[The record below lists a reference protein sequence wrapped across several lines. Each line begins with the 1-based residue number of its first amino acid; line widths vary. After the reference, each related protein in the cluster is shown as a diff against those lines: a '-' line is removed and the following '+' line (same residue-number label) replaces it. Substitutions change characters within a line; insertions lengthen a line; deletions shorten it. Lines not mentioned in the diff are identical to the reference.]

1 MEHLLPSNQT
11 ILFILFAG
19 VFAMLLWG
27 RWRYDLIAFSA
38 LLIALVLGVVP
49 TEDAFS
55 GFGHPA
61 TIIVALVLVVSRG
74 LLNSGAIDII
84 TRTVIDT
91 SRGVGMHI
99 SIMSGTGAILSAFMN
114 NVAALALLM
123 PVDIQAAKKAGRS
136 IRKTLMPLSFATI
149 LGGLVTLIGTPP
161 NIIIA
166 QYREKV
172 AGEPFQMFDF
182 APVGLICAIIG
193 IGFVALI
200 GWRLVPRADEKSGV
214 DDGTIDLDEYIAEL
228 VVPEKSS
235 AVDKR
240 VRDLYDEA
248 NENDLI
254 ILGLVRNNRRL
265 SGFSASQEIRAGDM
279 LVVEAAAEDI
289 DRFRGVYS
297 LEFFGEKTTSEKAIG
312 DLQLTEVLVT
322 PESRIVGRS
331 AIELRLRAR
340 RGVALLGISR
350 RGRRFSKRVRH
361 EKIRSGDVLLLIGP
375 PEYMND
381 VIPYLNAM
389 PLAERGLQVTQHTR
403 AWLAAGIF
411 AAAIALASFGFLYL
425 AVALAIVVA
434 LYIFLDIVPIRN
446 VYNFIEWPV
455 IVLLGSMIPL
465 GTALENS
472 GGTQL
477 IAEQIVV
484 LTEGLAPWVVLTV
497 LMVVVM
503 TLSDVLNNTATA
515 VVGAPVAVD
524 IANKLGVNSDPFL
537 MAVAIAASCA
547 FLTPIGHKNNTLIM
561 GPGGYAFGDY
571 WKMGLPLEIIVIGAA
586 VPAIMVFW
594 PL

>member
-1 MEHLLPSNQT
+1 MPSDQT
-11 ILFILFAG
+11 ILFTLFAG

-27 RWRYDLIAFSA
+27 RWRYDIVAFCA

-49 TEDAFS
+49 TSDAFS

-61 TIIVALVLVVSRG
+61 TIIVALVLIVSRG
-74 LLNSGAIDII
+74 LQNSGAIDII
-84 TRTVIDT
+84 TRSVIDT
-91 SRGVGMHI
+91 GRGVGAHI
-99 SIMSGTGAILSAFMN
+99 SIMASTGAVLSAFMN

-123 PVDIQAAKKAGRS
+123 PVDIQAANKAGRS
-136 IRKTLMPLSFATI
+136 IRATLMPLSFATI

-166 QYREKV
+166 QYRETV
-172 AGEPFQMFDF
+172 AGAPFQMFDF
-182 APVGLICAIIG
+182 APVGLVCAGVG
-193 IGFVALI
+193 ILFVALI
-200 GWRLVPRADEKSGV
+200 GWRLVPGANEKVDEGSSGMNLE
-214 DDGTIDLDEYIAEL
+214 DYIAEL
-228 VVPEKSS
+228 VVPEKSK
-235 AVDKR
+235 AVGQQ

-248 NENDLI
+248 NEHDLVI
-254 ILGLVRNNRRL
+254 IGVARNKRRL
-265 SGFSASQEIRAGDM
+265 KGFSSSLELRAGDM

-297 LEFFGEKTTSEKAIG
+297 LEFFGEKTTNEKAIG

-322 PESRIVGRS
+322 AETRIVGRA
-331 AIELRLRAR
+331 AIDIRLRAR

-350 RGRRFSKRVRH
+350 KGRRFTKRVRH
-361 EKIRSGDVLLLIGP
+361 EKIKVGDILLLIGP
-375 PEYMND
+375 AENLEET
-381 VIPYLNAM
+381 ISWLNAM
-389 PLAERGLQVTQHTR
+389 PLAERGLSVTQHAR

-425 AVALAIVVA
+425 AVALGVVVA
-434 LYIFLDIVPIRN
+434 FYVLLDIVPIRN
-446 VYNFIEWPV
+446 VYDYVEWPV

-465 GTALENS
+465 GTALEAS

-477 IAEQIVV
+477 IAEQIVNI
-484 LTEGLAPWVVLTV
+484 TTGYAPWVILTI

-515 VVGAPVAVD
+515 VIGAPVAVD

-561 GPGGYAFGDY
+561 GPGGYSFGDY
-571 WKMGLPLEIIVIGAA
+571 WKMGLPLEAIVIGVA
-586 VPAIMVFW
+586 VPAIMIFW